1 MNSISNLET
10 LDLAIPPTPRGKY
23 KHHPISQGQKPDF
36 YKPEDLKDTGQAQTG
51 WLHFFET
58 ILVGLYW
65 RLGRLGRPVPYAF
78 RTWDG
83 TIRSLDAGC
92 LKFLENRSPKEVIFH
107 VDTLGYIDSVEPS
120 AELLKRYE
128 EYPMLKP
135 KLIKNLDV
143 PIAPEKT

>member
-65 RLGRLGRPVPYAF
+65 RLGPHESPHFSTARIWAV
-78 RTWDG
+78 
-83 TIRSLDAGC
+83 
-92 LKFLENRSPKEVIFH
+92 FLP
-107 VDTLGYIDSVEPS
+107 SVRE
-120 AELLKRYE
+120 
-128 EYPMLKP
+128 
-135 KLIKNLDV
+135 
-143 PIAPEKT
+143 